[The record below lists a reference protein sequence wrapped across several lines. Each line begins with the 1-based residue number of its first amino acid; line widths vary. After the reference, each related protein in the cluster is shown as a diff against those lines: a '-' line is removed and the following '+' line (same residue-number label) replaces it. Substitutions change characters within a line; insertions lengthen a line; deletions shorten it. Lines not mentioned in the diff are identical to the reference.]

1 MRDGKQV
8 GKYNVEGEVRS
19 IGEGEAQ
26 LGRKTVSDRRRDEEK
41 ETGGRKEGLN
51 KEISISDGTS
61 VEGGEGIYSSLSIC
75 YYTFITATVLSPAL
89 TRLQYD

>member
-41 ETGGRKEGLN
+41 ETGGLN

-89 TRLQYD
+89 TRLLYD